1 MLPRRHILDVWEY
14 IKDEEELVSMA
25 TISLAIDAV
34 KYMDVGPSRDHL
46 LEALDFNEF
55 ICYMYPSQ
63 RPRNR
68 SLLFHV
74 VSDLL
79 GLLMYGVP
87 RKKKASIENLETID
101 YSEKNMDIYPV
112 AEVWRSLKARV
123 YRKKHGVRGIIE
135 GFISKIRVEM
145 AIMEE
150 YPFVEDILLGSR
162 DRVREWL
169 PSLSRY
175 YEKGG
180 GALAAAYTKWW
191 TPWSPKAGPDEVLE
205 GMVQRLA
212 LQVERDFGL
221 TVDVGAICRS
231 VGGDRE
237 ANRAENERFSRYYR
251 EGVDLLLKI

>member
-14 IKDEEELVSMA
+14 IKDEDELVSMA
-25 TISLAIDAV
+25 SISLAVDAV
-34 KYMDVGPSRDHL
+34 KYMDAGPSRDHL

-63 RPRNR
+63 RPKNR

-87 RKKKASIENLETID
+87 KKKKASIENLETVD

-123 YRKKHGVRGIIE
+123 YRKKHGAGSILE

-145 AIMEE
+145 AVMDQ
-150 YPFVEDILLGSR
+150 YPFVDDILFRSKERLK
-162 DRVREWL
+162 EWL
-169 PSLSRY
+169 PSLSCY
-175 YEKGG
+175 YEKSGS
-180 GALAAAYTKWW
+180 ALTATYARWW
-191 TPWSPKAGPDEVLE
+191 TPWSAKAGPEEVLD
-205 GMVQRLA
+205 GMVHRLA
-212 LQVERDFGL
+212 LQAERDFGL
-221 TVDVGAICRS
+221 SVDTKAVRLLVGE
-231 VGGDRE
+231 DRE
-237 ANRAENERFSRYYR
+237 ANRRENERFSRFYR